1 MVYEVGYINNEGSG
15 WGTEVWETLVQGSK
29 CENRYSRLQ
38 AAHLRGPQT
47 PLNSHVELSRP
58 PPTMQPC
65 SQSEFSKGR
74 IGSDSSPALTSS
86 MAPSCPQDKI
96 HILDHDLT
104 GLSVIICPCLSIFL
118 PLSGLATLISW
129 LFFKPSRCAFDW
141 GALRSLLSPWERNP
155 AFPSFPGS
163 LLKYSFLKEFF
174 PSDAIQQ

>member
-1 MVYEVGYINNEGSG
+1 MVGGLKFGKHWCRG
-15 WGTEVWETLVQGSK
+15 WNVKIVTPG
-29 CENRYSRLQ
+29 CRRLISE
-38 AAHLRGPQT
+38 APKHHST
-47 PLNSHVELSRP
+47 HTSNSPGCLP
-58 PPTMQPC
+58 PC

-129 LFFKPSRCAFDW
+129 LFFKPGRCAFDW